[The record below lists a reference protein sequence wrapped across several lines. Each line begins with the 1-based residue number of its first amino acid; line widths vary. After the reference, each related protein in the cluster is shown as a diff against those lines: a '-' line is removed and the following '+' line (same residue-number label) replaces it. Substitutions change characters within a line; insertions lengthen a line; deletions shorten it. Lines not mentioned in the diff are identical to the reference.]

1 MAFLSSKK
9 ASSSSST
16 HGRKYDVYIS
26 FRGENNR
33 QDFTND
39 LYEELRRKN
48 IHVFRVDEELPEE
61 EVIASEL
68 TMAIEESQYAIVI
81 LSEKYAD
88 SKWCLDE
95 LVKIVECRKKTGLT
109 VLPVFYDVDPS
120 HVQHQTGHLAIALA
134 KHEQDDTVNI
144 EKMKKWKDALR
155 EVACLSGW
163 HLNQR

>member
-1 MAFLSSKK
+1 MAFLSSEK

-26 FRGENNR
+26 FRSENNR

-39 LYEELRRKN
+39 LFEELRGKN
-48 IHVFRVDEELPEE
+48 IHVFRVDEEFPEG

-68 TMAIEESQYAIVI
+68 TKAIEESQYAIVI

-88 SKWCLDE
+88 SKWCMDE

-109 VLPVFYDVDPS
+109 VLPIFYGVDPS
-120 HVQHQTGHLAIALA
+120 HVQNQTGHLAIALA
-134 KHEQDDTVNI
+134 KHEKDDRVNI
-144 EKMKKWKDALR
+144 EKMEKWKDALR
-155 EVACLSGW
+155 EVANYSGW